1 MKTLIEMA
9 TRQEK
14 PLSEEERQ
22 ALIAIRKEYYRR
34 DITINYLF
42 KDINILERENNKLE
56 DENNQYIDIIV
67 KHIEFNRTLNYMI
80 EELKR

>member
-1 MKTLIEMA
+1 MKSLIEMA
-9 TRQEK
+9 TRQDK
-14 PLSEEERQ
+14 PISEQERQ

-34 DITINYLF
+34 DITINYLI
-42 KDINILERENNKLE
+42 KDINLLEREKNNLE

-67 KHIEFNRTLNYMI
+67 KQIEFNRTLNFMI

>member
-1 MKTLIEMA
+1 MA
-9 TRQEK
+9 TRQDK
-14 PLSEEERQ
+14 PISEQERQ

-34 DITINYLF
+34 DITINYLI
-42 KDINILERENNKLE
+42 KDINLLEREKNNLE

-67 KHIEFNRTLNYMI
+67 KQIEFNRTLNFMI

>member
-1 MKTLIEMA
+1 MKSLIELA
-9 TRQEK
+9 TRQDK
-14 PLSEEERQ
+14 PISEQERQ

-34 DITINYLF
+34 DITINYLI
-42 KDINILERENNKLE
+42 KDINLLEREKNNLE

-67 KHIEFNRTLNYMI
+67 KQIEFNRTLNFMI